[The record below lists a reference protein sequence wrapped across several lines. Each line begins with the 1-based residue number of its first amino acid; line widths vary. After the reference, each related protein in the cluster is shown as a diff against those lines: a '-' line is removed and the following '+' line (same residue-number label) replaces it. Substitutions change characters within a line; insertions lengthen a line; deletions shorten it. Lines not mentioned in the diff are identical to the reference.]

1 MKFNTKVFLIL
12 SAVICLSACVL
23 GLKIKNKEDD
33 FGDDFEAPKESPE
46 VTINH
51 REEENA
57 NEKTKKTK
65 KPVVKPAGTPP
76 STNLKKSRAG
86 GDKDDDDDDDSKAS
100 KTTKKTLTQKWKE
113 LFSTDRS
120 TLVSCPDSGSVVLTQ
135 HKDALAN
142 KDKEEK
148 RGALI
153 IAPHKA
159 YNEWGSVEQGYG
171 NSAYFFDYLDATLQ
185 AKIVKAFQDS
195 FSQAMGTVPTDKKY
209 EDPYALAT
217 MLLGKPRRMNEINAA
232 ENKELL
238 AKLKIIA
245 PKFDEAVWTASL
257 DAFKVNKFI
266 SEYNW
271 DLPSDGSKDQAKSL
285 IDRFD
290 LNGDGRLS
298 NKEFIL
304 AAIVTN
310 QKILGDG
317 QCTNCFSDIIKTLID
332 PIFYYTDCNSDNGI
346 GSEEIWKQLQ
356 NLINKTDYSFYK
368 CIINDKFYR
377 TNAVN
382 DFILKASRVKTKGTI
397 NIEQFREAILLG
409 YWGRQ
414 VNEDSTVAKN
424 EINSKENRWPQMT
437 TDMNCEN
444 MKANIA
450 KEKVLEAEKAK
461 EKCKSKK
468 KM

>member
-1 MKFNTKVFLIL
+1 
-12 SAVICLSACVL
+12 
-23 GLKIKNKEDD
+23 
-33 FGDDFEAPKESPE
+33 
-46 VTINH
+46 
-51 REEENA
+51 
-57 NEKTKKTK
+57 
-65 KPVVKPAGTPP
+65 
-76 STNLKKSRAG
+76 
-86 GDKDDDDDDDSKAS
+86 
-100 KTTKKTLTQKWKE
+100 
-113 LFSTDRS
+113 
-120 TLVSCPDSGSVVLTQ
+120 
-135 HKDALAN
+135 
-142 KDKEEK
+142 
-148 RGALI
+148 
-153 IAPHKA
+153 
-159 YNEWGSVEQGYG
+159 
-171 NSAYFFDYLDATLQ
+171 
-185 AKIVKAFQDS
+185 
-195 FSQAMGTVPTDKKY
+195 MGTVPTDKKY

-332 PIFYYTDCNSDNGI
+332 PIFYYADCNSDNGI

-356 NLINKTDYSFYK
+356 NLKEKTDYSFYK
-368 CIINDKFYR
+368 CIISDKFYR

-424 EINSKENRWPQMT
+424 EINSKENRWPQMK
-437 TDMNCEN
+437 DKNCEN
-444 MKANIA
+444 MKANIE